1 MAKKEYDVIVI
12 GAGLGGVVCGAL
24 LAKQGLKV
32 IILDK
37 NIHPGGKQMGI
48 SSKGFKSEM
57 WPTYGIPREVG
68 PFVDA
73 FNQLGIPSKLDLSFR
88 DTALMFRQA
97 KRKWATM
104 VQPAGKQDLDAT
116 LNMFKAWQLSEK
128 ETQVAM
134 QVLAEMA
141 MMTPEQ
147 IDALNDVSLQQWIA
161 QHGDMPKPLFSF
173 LAVEA
178 NMLATGLYE
187 LVAVWEQAK
196 IMQIFAGSTTGFPR
210 GGYSKLVDDVVDV
223 LKACD
228 GELKLRS
235 RVERILVED
244 GRVTGVTTKDGVF
257 KAPIV
262 VSNAGI
268 QPTVLKLV
276 GEKYFDNGYVNY
288 VKSIVPSLGF
298 CCQRYIFKEP
308 VMQYG
313 IILGSSE
320 DSYIDVQRHEEMRA
334 GKIPEVVSLYAVNP
348 AVFDPEM
355 APKGKQMLLVGTWCR
370 PDPKA
375 REIGALQKRVDEQ
388 FIEMFPQEAK
398 YIEAREGY
406 VGPAQVANLSRDS
419 VLPGLG
425 GEAVGLAVS
434 VGYCGRRKPDVKA
447 PIRGLFYVGHDAGG
461 AGYIG
466 THQAVSSGVKV
477 APVVKLYHD
486 ERTMFGIE

>member
-24 LAKQGLKV
+24 LAKQGLRV
-32 IILDK
+32 VILDK
-37 NIHPGGKQMGI
+37 NNRPGGKQMGI
-48 SSKGFKSEM
+48 SSKGFRSEM
-57 WPTYGIPREVG
+57 WPTYGIPKEVG

-73 FNQLGIPSKLDLSFR
+73 FNQLGIASKLDLSFR

-228 GELKLRS
+228 GELKPRS

-244 GRVTGVTTKDGVF
+244 GRVTGVATKDGVF

-276 GEKYFDNGYVNY
+276 GEKHFDSGYVNY

-388 FIEMFPQEAK
+388 FIEMFPKEAK

-434 VGYCGRRKPDVKA
+434 VGYCGKRKPDVKA

-486 ERTMFGIE
+486 ERTMFGK

>member
-1 MAKKEYDVIVI
+1 MAKREYDVIVI
-12 GAGLGGVVCGAL
+12 GAGFGGVVCGAL

-37 NIHPGGKQMGI
+37 NIRPGGKQMGI
-48 SSKGFKSEM
+48 SAKGFKSEM
-57 WPTYGIPREVG
+57 WPTYGIPKEVG

-73 FNQLGIPSKLDLSFR
+73 FNQLGIASKLDLSFR

-228 GELKLRS
+228 GELKPRS

-244 GRVTGVTTKDGVF
+244 GRVTGVATKDGVF

-276 GEKYFDNGYVNY
+276 GEKHFDSGYVNY

-388 FIEMFPQEAK
+388 FIEMFPKEAK

-434 VGYCGRRKPDVKA
+434 VGYCGKRKPDVKA

>member
-1 MAKKEYDVIVI
+1 MAKRDYDVIIV
-12 GAGLGGVVCGAL
+12 GAGLGGAVCGAL
-24 LAKQGLKV
+24 LAKWGLKV
-32 IILDK
+32 LILDK
-37 NIHPGGKQMGI
+37 NMRPGGKQMGI

-57 WPTYGIPREVG
+57 WPTYGIPKEVG

-228 GELKLRS
+228 GELKLRA

-244 GRVTGVTTKDGVF
+244 GRVTGVATKDGVF

-276 GEKYFDNGYVNY
+276 GEKHFDSGYVNY
-288 VKSIVPSLGF
+288 VKGIVPSLGF

-388 FIEMFPQEAK
+388 FIDMFPKEAK

-434 VGYCGRRKPDVKA
+434 VGYCGKRKPDVKA

-486 ERTMFGIE
+486 ERTMFGK